1 MRSAGFI
8 IKTKF
13 SSGKVKGAH
22 NWSPILFISLLLCI
36 FTVSVEAQI
45 VAVLE
50 PNAEPVSDLVPKLK
64 GDLSA
69 HLDTLD
75 PSLVEAA
82 FKASKH
88 SDPYNM
94 TSEEA
99 KITGSAI
106 GCDFLLLIKTGNLR
120 RTSFERPEYYESF
133 AAIYVVSS
141 RTGRLAYWTIRNAEQ
156 RTQAEANT
164 KLLALIPAMALDLAA
179 TIKGAHKLEI
189 VEHRP
194 LNIAEP
200 PLPVRRMQKALL
212 PRSLIDASNP
222 NIQRRPI
229 STTSPRRSRF
239 SSTSMLPALSPGTEI
254 VRWAGFGLDESVQK
268 AVRTMNWRPAERD
281 KRTLPMRVLLRYN
294 FKKAEAK
301 P

>member
-200 PLPVRRMQKALL
+200 PLPGTPDAKGFIAPIPYRRIKPEYSETAYLYNVTATVEIL
-212 PRSLIDASNP
+212 VDLDAAGSVT
-222 NIQRRPI
+222 R
-229 STTSPRRSRF
+229 
-239 SSTSMLPALSPGTEI
+239 TEI